1 MTNAQLEKRRRQAMD
16 LTGSK
21 MEQERLSK
29 ACDSLRQLD
38 SIINKVDFVQLD
50 KDEVRFLMKLRTEKY
65 WTVQKFWD
73 DAHRNVII
81 DLLVSLDETRAELRK
96 LNKQINNK

>member
-1 MTNAQLEKRRRQAMD
+1 MTNKQYEKRRRQAMD

-29 ACDSLRQLD
+29 ACDSLRSLD
-38 SIINKVDFVQLD
+38 SIIDKVDLSILD
-50 KDEVRFLMKLRTEKY
+50 RGEIRYLMSIRREQY
-65 WTVQKFWD
+65 WTVQRFWD
-73 DAHRNVII
+73 DAHTNVII

-96 LNKQINNK
+96 LNKQINK